1 MVSCKDDGAT
11 KPDTYMI
18 ISEKFMQGEI
28 SEDEFVDHMSIYER
42 NKQMEQI
49 SLEDINLDI
58 IPIEVLID
66 VDKRITDWKAA
77 GGKDSDA
84 YIQNELRYLKQV
96 ELIKRVEL
104 MANNAADTLTY
115 F

>member
-1 MVSCKDDGAT
+1 M
-11 KPDTYMI
+11 
-18 ISEKFMQGEI
+18 
-28 SEDEFVDHMSIYER
+28 
-42 NKQMEQI
+42 KQL

-58 IPIEVLID
+58 IPIEVLMD
-66 VDKRITDWKAA
+66 VDKRITDWKTA

-104 MANNAADTLTY
+104 MANNAADTITY

>member
-1 MVSCKDDGAT
+1 
-11 KPDTYMI
+11 
-18 ISEKFMQGEI
+18 
-28 SEDEFVDHMSIYER
+28 MSIYER
-42 NKQMEQI
+42 NKKMEQI

-84 YIQNELRYLKQV
+84 YIQQQLRYLKRV
-96 ELIKRVEL
+96 ELIANSLIEIGEL
-104 MANNAADTLTY
+104 I
-115 F
+115 

>member
-1 MVSCKDDGAT
+1 M
-11 KPDTYMI
+11 
-18 ISEKFMQGEI
+18 
-28 SEDEFVDHMSIYER
+28 
-42 NKQMEQI
+42 KQL

-104 MANNAADTLTY
+104 MANNAADTITY

>member
-1 MVSCKDDGAT
+1 MWSGITDWLSRKLKNTGNQ
-11 KPDTYMI
+11 
-18 ISEKFMQGEI
+18 SN
-28 SEDEFVDHMSIYER
+28 HMNIFER
-42 NKQMEQI
+42 SKKMEQI
-49 SLEDINLDI
+49 SLEDINIDI
-58 IPIEVLID
+58 IPIEVLMD

-77 GGKDSDA
+77 GGKDSDT

-104 MANNAADTLTY
+104 MASNAADTLTY

>member
-1 MVSCKDDGAT
+1 
-11 KPDTYMI
+11 
-18 ISEKFMQGEI
+18 
-28 SEDEFVDHMSIYER
+28 MSIYER
-42 NKQMEQI
+42 NKKMEQI

-104 MANNAADTLTY
+104 MANNAADTITY

>member
-1 MVSCKDDGAT
+1 
-11 KPDTYMI
+11 
-18 ISEKFMQGEI
+18 
-28 SEDEFVDHMSIYER
+28 
-42 NKQMEQI
+42 MEQI

-77 GGKDSDA
+77 GGKDSYA

-104 MANNAADTLTY
+104 MANNAADTITY

>member
-1 MVSCKDDGAT
+1 MN
-11 KPDTYMI
+11 I
-18 ISEKFMQGEI
+18 F
-28 SEDEFVDHMSIYER
+28 ER
-42 NKQMEQI
+42 SKKMEQI
-49 SLEDINLDI
+49 SLEDINIDI
-58 IPIEVLID
+58 IPIEVLMD

-77 GGKDSDA
+77 GGKDSDT

-104 MANNAADTLTY
+104 MASNAADTLTY

>member
-1 MVSCKDDGAT
+1 
-11 KPDTYMI
+11 
-18 ISEKFMQGEI
+18 
-28 SEDEFVDHMSIYER
+28 
-42 NKQMEQI
+42 MEQI

-104 MANNAADTLTY
+104 MTNNAADTITY

>member
-1 MVSCKDDGAT
+1 M
-11 KPDTYMI
+11 
-18 ISEKFMQGEI
+18 
-28 SEDEFVDHMSIYER
+28 
-42 NKQMEQI
+42 KQL
-49 SLEDINLDI
+49 SLENINLDI
-58 IPIEVLID
+58 IPIKVLID

-96 ELIKRVEL
+96 EL
-104 MANNAADTLTY
+104 MASNAADTITY